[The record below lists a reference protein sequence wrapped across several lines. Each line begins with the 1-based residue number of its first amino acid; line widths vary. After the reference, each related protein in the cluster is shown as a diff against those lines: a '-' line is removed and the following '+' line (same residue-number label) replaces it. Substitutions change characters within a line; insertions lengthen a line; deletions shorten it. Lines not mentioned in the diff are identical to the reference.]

1 MERPRGFSLQVA
13 HKMAGPGLIPELDVG
28 DLARSLEFYVS
39 LIGFA
44 VLYER
49 EEERF
54 AYLTL
59 DHAHLMLEEAA
70 GPGRRFRTAPLERPY
85 GRGVN
90 FQITV
95 ADAAALHERVLAAGF
110 VPQMPIEERWYRR
123 DRQEIGLRQ
132 FALADPDGYLLRFVT
147 KIRLPSL

>member
-1 MERPRGFSLQVA
+1 
-13 HKMAGPGLIPELDVG
+13 MAGPGLIPELDVS
-28 DLARSLEFYVS
+28 DLGRSLEFYVS

-59 DHAHLMLEEAA
+59 DDAHLMLEEAA
-70 GPGRRFRTAPLERPY
+70 GPGRRFHLAPLERPY

-95 ADAAALHERVLAAGF
+95 ADAAALHERILAAGF
-110 VPQMPIEERWYRR
+110 APQMPIEERWYRR
-123 DRQEIGLRQ
+123 DHREIGLRQ
-132 FALADPDGYLLRFVT
+132 FALADPDGYLLRFAT
-147 KIRLPSL
+147 RIRRPSL

>member
-1 MERPRGFSLQVA
+1 MECPRGFFLRGA
-13 HKMAGPGLIPELDVG
+13 LKMAGPGLIPELDVS
-28 DLARSLEFYVS
+28 DLGRSLEFYVS

-44 VLYER
+44 VLYMR

-59 DHAHLMLEEAA
+59 DDAHLMLEEAA
-70 GPGRRFRTAPLERPY
+70 GPGRRFRLAPLEYPY

-95 ADAAALHERVLAAGF
+95 ADAATLHERVLAAGL

-123 DRQEIGLRQ
+123 DSREIGLRQ
-132 FALADPDGYLLRFVT
+132 FALADPDGYLLRFAT
-147 KIRLPSL
+147 RIRRRSL